1 MVVGERLARL
11 SPLYNWAE
19 LPPIWR
25 PELRPLRLL
34 LLLTEAAAAAALEAK
49 TLALLLPP
57 LVTGIQRL
65 LGGL

>member
-25 PELRPLRLL
+25 PLRPLRLL
-34 LLLTEAAAAAALEAK
+34 LLTEAALAK
-49 TLALLLPP
+49 TALP